1 MIRNFTTIEELNLFY
16 SEKLMELGLVS
27 KNVNDEVLKKFVSEL
42 IEDYERNLKLL
53 NLDHR
58 FRERIYKKAKRM
70 EQRLEVL
77 DTKFELRKKKH
88 LWWSKWKNNRKL
100 FKIYK
105 KQCEVFGTKEV
116 EAENI
121 NLEALKQVNAENL
134 IENRNPVCTRLEP
147 AHIGSEGFVEEN
159 NIFDEP
165 NILNHEIHDKKSE
178 E

>member
-16 SEKLMELGLVS
+16 SEKLMELGAVS

-134 IENRNPVCTRLEP
+134 IENKNPVCARLEP
-147 AHIGSEGFVEEN
+147 AHIESEGFVEEN

-165 NILNHEIHDKKSE
+165 NILDHEIHD
-178 E
+178 